1 MPIDYTNI
9 IYDKVLSNMRKI
21 IGGELSIPVYM
32 DSHKGSSSIV
42 ISPLAD
48 DLVETFASGQQRQV
62 TLSIVYEVNLGGE
75 INIKNF
81 KQVSNIAEHIKRLFA
96 PDNNARD
103 GDDYFGGQVDSI
115 EYQKD
120 EEEGKMRALITL
132 TVQTFEAQ

>member
-103 GDDYFGGQVDSI
+103 NNDYFGGQVDSI

-120 EEEGKMRALITL
+120 EEEGKIRALITL

>member
-9 IYDKVLSNMRKI
+9 IYDKVLSNMRKT

-103 GDDYFGGQVDSI
+103 NNDYFGGQVDSI

>member
-1 MPIDYTNI
+1 MPVDYTNI
-9 IYDKVLSNMRKI
+9 IYDKVLSNMRKT

-103 GDDYFGGQVDSI
+103 NNDYFGGQVDSI